1 MSVSNYKSL
10 EIIDVLYIK
19 YVVIKKIVRIV
30 DEILES
36 ANQRWMTTGLFIVQ
50 WLVEPEEYHYA
61 AESSF

>member
-1 MSVSNYKSL
+1 MSVSDYKIL

-19 YVVIKKIVRIV
+19 YVVIKQIVRIV

-50 WLVEPEEYHYA
+50 WLEPEEYHYA

>member
-1 MSVSNYKSL
+1 M
-10 EIIDVLYIK
+10 
-19 YVVIKKIVRIV
+19 VIKKIVRIV

-50 WLVEPEEYHYA
+50 WLEPEEYHYA